1 MLEWAA
7 GLAIAGA
14 AGMTAWAAVS
24 PWSELFG
31 PVLRRADTPEA
42 MALTFDDGPNPRI
55 TPALLDLLERY
66 GARGTFFLIG
76 RHVRANPSLAAELVA
91 RGHAVANHTDTHPNL
106 IWLSPS
112 RIRDELLRCQDAIEK
127 ATGRSPR
134 WMRPPYGV
142 RGPQLA
148 PVLRKGGWAG
158 MALWSR
164 AMFDWKPQPPDKMI
178 RRMRRARGGEILLMH
193 DGDPFVERAD
203 RSHVLQALEQWLPRW
218 VEAGITFPTI
228 EQMKGRALAM
238 ATGLEDRPL
247 DAS

>member
-1 MLEWAA
+1 MLGEDSMLEWAA

-14 AGMTAWAAVS
+14 AGLTTWAAVS

-31 PVLRRADTPEA
+31 PVLRRVDLPDA
-42 MALTFDDGPNPRI
+42 MALTFDDGPNPAI
-55 TPALLDLLERY
+55 TPALLDLLERH
-66 GARGTFFLIG
+66 GARGTFFMIG

-106 IWLSPS
+106 IWLSPAQ
-112 RIRDELLRCQDAIEK
+112 IRDELLRCQDAIEK

-134 WMRPPYGV
+134 WMRPPYGF

-178 RRMRRARGGEILLMH
+178 RRMARSRGGEILLMH
-193 DGDPFVERAD
+193 DGDPFIERAD
-203 RSHVLQALEQWLPRW
+203 RSHVLRALEIWLPRW
-218 VEAGITFPTI
+218 AEAGMTFPTI
-228 EQMKGRALAM
+228 EDLKGPALAM
-238 ATGLEDRPL
+238 ATI
-247 DAS
+247 